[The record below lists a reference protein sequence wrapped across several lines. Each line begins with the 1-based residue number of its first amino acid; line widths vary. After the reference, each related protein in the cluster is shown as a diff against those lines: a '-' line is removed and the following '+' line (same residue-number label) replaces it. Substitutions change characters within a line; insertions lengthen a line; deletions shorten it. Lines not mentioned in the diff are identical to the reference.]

1 MTWNPIK
8 FLIKISAQ
16 ILARPKCLHKRQLI
30 GKVHELFTEVQ
41 EVWSIGILN

>member
-1 MTWNPIK
+1 MK
-8 FLIKISAQ
+8 SLIKISTQ
-16 ILARPKCLHKRQLI
+16 ILVRSKCLHKRRLI